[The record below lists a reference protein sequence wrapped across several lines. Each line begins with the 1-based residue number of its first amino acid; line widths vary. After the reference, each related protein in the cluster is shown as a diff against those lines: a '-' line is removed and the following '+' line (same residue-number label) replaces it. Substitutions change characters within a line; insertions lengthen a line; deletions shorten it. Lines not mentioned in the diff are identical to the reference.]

1 MRDGSL
7 KRELQRLN
15 LEMPSLSFFDLRDR
29 AIAWM
34 GNGPQ
39 KAHLRE
45 TPVVRETVTSEDKVL
60 NLLQQQ
66 GKRLNDQQTQI
77 ESLLKRLEAM
87 TARRPPLPRRTMTC
101 FLCNSPEHFKRNCP
115 QLPNITHHQ
124 PSASRQP
131 HQPSNQASN

>member
-1 MRDGSL
+1 MYDRIAGIDKSYIEGREKTLKGRLAEAVRDESL
-7 KRELQRLN
+7 KRELRRLN

-45 TPVVRETVTSEDKVL
+45 IPVVRETVTSEDKVL
-60 NLLQQQ
+60 NLLQQK
-66 GKRLNDQQTQI
+66 GKRLDDQQTQI

-87 TARRPPLPRRTMTC
+87 
-101 FLCNSPEHFKRNCP
+101 
-115 QLPNITHHQ
+115 
-124 PSASRQP
+124 SA
-131 HQPSNQASN
+131 